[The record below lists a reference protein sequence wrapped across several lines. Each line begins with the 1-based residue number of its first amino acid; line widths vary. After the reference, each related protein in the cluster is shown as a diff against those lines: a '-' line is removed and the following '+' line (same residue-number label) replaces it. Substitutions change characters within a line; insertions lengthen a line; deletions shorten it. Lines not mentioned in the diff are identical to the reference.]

1 MSWISLPL
9 VVLSGLLTLT
19 PPEGGR
25 HHVTDGWIHSVHIP
39 HICIRPEKSVK
50 FLYEQNDGN
59 CMMNC
64 FKKKH
69 FIALWRDIVRKKKR
83 KHTGWIKA
91 ERALRDVCR
100 ILTLTLQQLLWELLT
115 FKQQLLAGKQCR
127 QSKTPQALTN
137 TTRHSHESLQTSG
150 KAYRAWHHS

>member
-50 FLYEQNDGN
+50 FLYEQND
-59 CMMNC
+59 
-64 FKKKH
+64 
-69 FIALWRDIVRKKKR
+69 R
-83 KHTGWIKA
+83 
-91 ERALRDVCR
+91 
-100 ILTLTLQQLLWELLT
+100 QLYDELLL
-115 FKQQLLAGKQCR
+115 KKNI
-127 QSKTPQALTN
+127 S
-137 TTRHSHESLQTSG
+137 
-150 KAYRAWHHS
+150 